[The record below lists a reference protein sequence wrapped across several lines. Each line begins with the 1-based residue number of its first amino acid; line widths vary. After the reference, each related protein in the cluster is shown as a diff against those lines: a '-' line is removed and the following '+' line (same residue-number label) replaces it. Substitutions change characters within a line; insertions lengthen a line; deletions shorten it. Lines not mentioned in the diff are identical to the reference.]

1 MFLRAPYIISR
12 IFLFFSLLV
21 APLMFNS
28 CKSDSDIYNEEIS
41 GNEISLPTQSIALQN
56 FYTDEQGTAMGKML
70 LCIDEY
76 NANHNTL
83 SDPGVITFSANI
95 DDCAIEVMQTITRD
109 FGSIT
114 QQMKTNCG
122 IKAYHADDYI
132 LMPDYLSRHY
142 YRELTVGPQEA
153 VASVARRFSN
163 GAWGAWGEYDEACTQ
178 SANYNK
184 NIAFFGGS
192 FSHNTRD
199 NEVGNNKLGFIHGGK
214 ATSLQD
220 LIAEKFACPHT
231 GNYAQI
237 GQGAYTGKLNA
248 HDEAPFFLYNIYEQ
262 IKYALYTSKEKG
274 FEYDVFLLFGGI
286 NDCSIGIPVG
296 DVNEPAGDNT
306 YIASLKKSIGLI
318 KSNNPDAKVYIITS
332 FPVFNNTF
340 RYTLGNYVGAM
351 ADVAKFYNLPILNIY
366 NLGLFDNNNYKLYY
380 LPDNV
385 HPNGEGYKAV
395 ASDIIEFLSK

>member
-12 IFLFFSLLV
+12 IFLMFSLLV
-21 APLMFNS
+21 TPLMFNS

-41 GNEISLPTQSIALQN
+41 GNDISLPTQSIALQN

-76 NANHNTL
+76 NTNHNTL

-95 DDCAIEVMQTITRD
+95 DDCAIDITQTVTRD

-114 QQMKTNCG
+114 QQIKTNCS
-122 IKAYHADDYI
+122 IKVYYADDYNEK
-132 LMPDYLSRHY
+132 PDYLSRHY

-153 VASVARRFSN
+153 VTSVARRFSN
-163 GAWGAWGEYDEACTQ
+163 GAWGAWGEYDEVSTHA
-178 SANYNK
+178 ANYNK

-199 NEVGNNKLGFIHGGK
+199 NEVGNNKLGFIYHGH

-220 LIAEKFACPHT
+220 FIAEKFACPHI

-237 GQGAYTGKLNA
+237 GQGAYTGKLNPY
-248 HDEAPFFLYNIYEQ
+248 DEAPFFRYNIYEQ
-262 IKYALYTSKEKG
+262 IKHALYISKEKG
-274 FEYDVFLLFGGI
+274 FEYNVFIIFGGI
-286 NDCSIGIPVG
+286 NDCCIDVPIGN
-296 DVNEPAGDNT
+296 VNEPAGDNT

-318 KSNNPDAKVYIITS
+318 KNSNPDAKIYIVTS

-340 RYTLGNYVGAM
+340 RYSLSRYVNATK
-351 ADVAKFYNLPILNIY
+351 AVAEFYKFPLLNIY
-366 NLGLFDNNNYKLYY
+366 GSGIFNLNNYKFYY

-395 ASDIIEFLSK
+395 ASDLVEFISE